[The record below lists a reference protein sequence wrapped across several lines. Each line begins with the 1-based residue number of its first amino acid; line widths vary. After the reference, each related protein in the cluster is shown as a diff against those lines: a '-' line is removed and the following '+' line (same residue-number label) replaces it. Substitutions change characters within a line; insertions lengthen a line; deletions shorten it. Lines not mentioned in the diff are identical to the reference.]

1 MVTIKSVEGGVYCI
15 APLQKGKLVA
25 AVNSTVIIFNFK
37 NNTELQAETRFYNNV
52 LVMTLDV
59 VGKYIYVGDYMR
71 SLCLLE
77 YNNEDGT
84 VKELARDY
92 NPRQAAAIKAVGYF
106 SERDSRGNEED
117 EEGGAEPSSSEAI
130 NPPSQSQTQ
139 LHLQSQAQTPL
150 EASSTVLDSTA
161 SVARNDQNT
170 SREDNANESFAHS
183 NSSTPLPQI
192 CMLADENNDLLLLQR
207 RFFDGEIERQI
218 QLQTTACIHLGSY
231 VTGIVSGSLVMTD
244 VMENSEFLY
253 RYSDNNWLLTCNDGS
268 VLSLLR
274 INDDIYRVLLE
285 VQEHVRNSLSL
296 VNYTDFTSTKF
307 SELDGF
313 GLELTPIGGI
323 KHENWRA
330 CAQHVKVPDYD
341 PSSGKST
348 SSIGKSKER
357 GIVDGDLL
365 EYLLTFSRE
374 KIKQLFHHS
383 EITYRNRIL
392 SGEDIVKLI
401 DDFSRLH

>member
-1 MVTIKSVEGGVYCI
+1 M
-15 APLQKGKLVA
+15 KGELTSYHEKLK
-25 AVNSTVIIFNFK
+25 K
-37 NNTELQAETRFYNNV
+37 NNQRISPF
-52 LVMTLDV
+52 
-59 VGKYIYVGDYMR
+59 
-71 SLCLLE
+71 
-77 YNNEDGT
+77 
-84 VKELARDY
+84 
-92 NPRQAAAIKAVGYF
+92 
-106 SERDSRGNEED
+106 
-117 EEGGAEPSSSEAI
+117 
-130 NPPSQSQTQ
+130 PP
-139 LHLQSQAQTPL
+139 A
-150 EASSTVLDSTA
+150 
-161 SVARNDQNT
+161 
-170 SREDNANESFAHS
+170 
-183 NSSTPLPQI
+183 
-192 CMLADENNDLLLLQR
+192 
-207 RFFDGEIERQI
+207 
-218 QLQTTACIHLGSY
+218 
-231 VTGIVSGSLVMTD
+231 
-244 VMENSEFLY
+244 
-253 RYSDNNWLLTCNDGS
+253 CNDGS

-374 KIKQLFHHS
+374 KIKQLFRHS